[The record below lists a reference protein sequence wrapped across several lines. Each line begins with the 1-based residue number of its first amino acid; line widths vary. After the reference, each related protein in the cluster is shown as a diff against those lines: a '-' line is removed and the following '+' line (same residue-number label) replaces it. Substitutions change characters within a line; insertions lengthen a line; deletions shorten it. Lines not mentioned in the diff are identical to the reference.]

1 MTKLRGYLNYDTD
14 EASIESGFSCTGP
27 SMTDPSFA
35 EEVDI
40 NTIVKRFG
48 LTGEM
53 PQQVDIPTYA
63 DFTSVV
69 DYHTAMLMLKR
80 ADSEFLSLPGDV
92 RARFNHDAGNL
103 VSFLEDS
110 KNRPEAERLGLVVK
124 AQVQEPKAPAGG
136 SEAEPPK

>member
-14 EASIESGFSCTGP
+14 EVSRETAFTTVGP
-27 SMTDPSFA
+27 SMTDQSFA

-40 NTIVKRFG
+40 NTLVKRFG

-69 DYHTAMLMLKR
+69 DYHSALLMLKR
-80 ADSEFLSLPGDV
+80 ADSEFLSLPGHV

-103 VSFLEDS
+103 VAFLEDES
-110 KNRPEAERLGLVVK
+110 NREEAVKLGIVK
-124 AQVQEPKAPAGG
+124 AQEAKPPAGG
-136 SEAEPPK
+136 AEAEPPK